1 MVVIPLFYHSWF
13 DNHEPLCPT
22 KVQKGVE
29 VRVPQDLWLG
39 SGEHLPAQPN
49 TLVYLHARGEGH
61 KCFEQTL
68 TYCPVCRWMRAD
80 SCCGF
85 FRDCFPHQVLR
96 SSSKLSS
103 INLNFFYSSILQ
115 GFNWEKEEKEDFRE
129 IWEALTDSCSGF
141 SRQRKIALWTEY
153 VCVNLGQT
161 QKKALNRFYSMI
173 LNSFLLKP
181 CNEKST
187 W

>member
-96 SSSKLSS
+96 SSSELSS
-103 INLNFFYSSILQ
+103 INLNVFLFFATRDSI
-115 GFNWEKEEKEDFRE
+115 ERKKKKK
-129 IWEALTDSCSGF
+129 TSGKYE
-141 SRQRKIALWTEY
+141 RLWPT
-153 VCVNLGQT
+153 VVVGSQD
-161 QKKALNRFYSMI
+161 
-173 LNSFLLKP
+173 
-181 CNEKST
+181 NEK
-187 W
+187 